1 MDLALNKIVR
11 AARQTYARL
20 VRKAG
25 VGALVPLVGR
35 FYAAGELA
43 VQTHFLEV
51 EDEHTRLTAR
61 FAVLGEVS
69 LAFWLAWRSG

>member
-1 MDLALNKIVR
+1 
-11 AARQTYARL
+11 
-20 VRKAG
+20 
-25 VGALVPLVGR
+25 VPLVGR
-35 FYAAGELA
+35 FYAAGA

-69 LAFWLAWRSG
+69 LAFWRSRLGESAPSGSGRGREAHARARVS